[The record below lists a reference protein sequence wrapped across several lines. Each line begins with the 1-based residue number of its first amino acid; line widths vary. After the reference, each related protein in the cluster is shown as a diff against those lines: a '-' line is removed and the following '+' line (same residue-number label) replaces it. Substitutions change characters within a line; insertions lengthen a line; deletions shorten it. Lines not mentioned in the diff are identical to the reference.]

1 MYFKFD
7 AIMNDED
14 YINFNIFYQTMT
26 PDGKRGIKRARIRL
40 IIVSLLMC
48 FIVFSL
54 TQSSGATAYFFTVL
68 LIYFIV
74 FCLRK
79 KQNAVNITKRSLKIS
94 RESGRQLYSQYTV
107 MEFFDDYFVESVDG
121 IRTEIMYSVVKSVK
135 ILNGRYL
142 YIDINNTGFYILPFK
157 AFSSNEECTAFIDF
171 LRTKVQNVEFY

>member
-14 YINFNIFYQTMT
+14 YINFNVFYQTMT
-26 PDGKRGIKRARIRL
+26 PEGKRGIKRTRIRL

-48 FIVFSL
+48 IIVFSL
-54 TQSSGATAYFFTVL
+54 SQSPGATAYVFSVL

-79 KQNAVNITKRSLKIS
+79 KQNAVSVTKRSLKIS
-94 RESGRQLYSQYTV
+94 RESGRQLYSQHSV
-107 MEFFDDYFVESVDG
+107 MEFFDDYFVESANG
-121 IRTEIMYSVVKSVK
+121 IRTEIMYSVIKSIK
-135 ILNGRYL
+135 ISNGRYL
-142 YIDINNTGFYILPFK
+142 YIDINNSGIYILPFK